1 MEIIMKKSY
10 IDLVMNPT
18 RSRIIQYLVTH
29 KQATTSEI
37 SMQLK
42 DVSKAT
48 LYRNIST
55 LEKNR
60 VLYVIEEHKIRGTVE
75 KVYTLNQEMLSGT
88 GNTSDAKTNAWNFLL
103 SLYRDFDAYFDK
115 SEAKP
120 ISDRIFF
127 NTLSLSLSN
136 EDFDSFMSELQGM
149 IERYNSL
156 PTGKNSKARKLTV
169 ISSPGMKR
177 FNG

>member
-1 MEIIMKKSY
+1 MKKSY

-18 RSRIIQYLVTH
+18 RGRIIQYLVTH

-37 SMQLK
+37 SLQLK

-75 KVYTLNQEMLSGT
+75 KVYTLNQEMLSAS
-88 GNTSDAKTNAWNFLL
+88 GNTSDAKTNAWNILM
-103 SLYRDFDAYFDK
+103 SLYRDFDSYFDK
-115 SEAKP
+115 KEAKP
-120 ISDRIFF
+120 ITDRIFF
-127 NTLSLSLSN
+127 NTISLNLSN
-136 EDFDSFMSELQGM
+136 EAFDSFMAELQDM
-149 IERYNSL
+149 VERYNSI
-156 PTGKNSKARKLTV
+156 PSSKTSKARKLTV
-169 ISSPGMKR
+169 ISSPGMRKLI
-177 FNG
+177 